1 MKEELVRISESR
13 YEELKRIGESIEQRV
28 VDPQGNTDVPFFSD
42 RRNYPTAEEL
52 EDAGAPQKIR
62 EWLPY
67 FIYYLDVYQP
77 DEDEM
82 EEYEKTRGYIK
93 NLLNEWL
100 DIIPDEAFAGI
111 QKITAGGW
119 TKMDLEER
127 SNRFSELIEYY
138 SPMEFNEFVKD
149 LGWRNFMASYKITER
164 KNYAASE
171 MLIDDLYEV
180 WEKVQSRPIQA

>member
-82 EEYEKTRGYIK
+82 EEYE
-93 NLLNEWL
+93 WL

-149 LGWRNFMASYKITER
+149 LGWRNFMASYKITDR

-180 WEKVQSRPIQA
+180 WDKVQSRPIQA